1 MVAVAVAVVVAA
13 ATSLAA
19 AAVGGAAAA
28 AAAAVVAAA
37 ALHSFPLAGGVH
49 VPWAPLALPRQLML
63 AAALA

>member
-1 MVAVAVAVVVAA
+1 MVAVAAAVVVAA
-13 ATSLAA
+13 ATSL